1 MATGEGSM
9 RAGSFKGNRS
19 WQLPPTPTTNP
30 QLHLY
35 TKRGITMNSLSSVHL
50 SSGRCVQTIR
60 LLDDLGIYHTWEMVE
75 FCDDSAQDSLTNVIQ
90 NGCWTKNKGTVPPNP
105 WNFNRVFPYFHHP
118 FWGIPIFGNTQMD
131 PKGDFVLQGESFRET
146 ELDSE
151 WWPLETCRFAR
162 PFLQRLSQEHL
173 VAGGL

>member
-1 MATGEGSM
+1 
-9 RAGSFKGNRS
+9 
-19 WQLPPTPTTNP
+19 
-30 QLHLY
+30 
-35 TKRGITMNSLSSVHL
+35 
-50 SSGRCVQTIR
+50 
-60 LLDDLGIYHTWEMVE
+60 
-75 FCDDSAQDSLTNVIQ
+75 
-90 NGCWTKNKGTVPPNP
+90 
-105 WNFNRVFPYFHHP
+105 
-118 FWGIPIFGNTQMD
+118 MD